1 MATHRVGKAHVADEV
16 LAKYKQEFDEA
27 INDDINV
34 PLALGVLWTLL
45 KEPKSNDVYKLV
57 LEMDKML
64 GLSLDKAQLAPV
76 VEEKV
81 EAPEDVIA
89 LCEKRLEAKR
99 AKDYATADA
108 LRAEIAAKGFE
119 VIDSKDGYSLKLAK

>member
-1 MATHRVGKAHVADEV
+1 V
-16 LAKYKQEFDEA
+16 LARYKQEFDA
-27 INDDINV
+27 AVNDDINV

-57 LEMDKML
+57 LEMDQVL

-81 EAPEDVIA
+81 DAPDEVVA
-89 LCEKRLEAKR
+89 LCEQRLQAKR

-119 VIDSKDGYSLKLAK
+119 VIDTKEGYTLKIAKQ